1 MFCTLGFF
9 QNKINSPSKTESSS
23 PPKSNSI
30 LSPVGLKKPQP
41 PAHLVVQDGVRSDL
55 LKAIR
60 DGKLIFKVNTWVW
73 KKKRKRRFGLRRSN
87 VYFWLLS
94 LSWLPKLLELLSYH
108 RFVPLILYFWRLWRW
123 VIKLYGWNS
132 TLNFSKKVCQSRV
145 IKFSAIKLK
154 FLKTMCDM

>member
-1 MFCTLGFF
+1 MTNGEYCNSFATWFFF

-60 DGKLIFKVNTWVW
+60 DGKLLFKVNVLLGCG
-73 KKKRKRRFGLRRSN
+73 KRN
-87 VYFWLLS
+87 VDLDFVGQTFTFDYFHCLDF
-94 LSWLPKLLELLSYH
+94 PSY
-108 RFVPLILYFWRLWRW
+108 
-123 VIKLYGWNS
+123 WNS
-132 TLNFSKKVCQSRV
+132 YRIIYVNFIILKALTVSHQVVRVKLNLESLKKEFS
-145 IKFSAIKLK
+145 IKSHKILRN
-154 FLKTMCDM
+154 